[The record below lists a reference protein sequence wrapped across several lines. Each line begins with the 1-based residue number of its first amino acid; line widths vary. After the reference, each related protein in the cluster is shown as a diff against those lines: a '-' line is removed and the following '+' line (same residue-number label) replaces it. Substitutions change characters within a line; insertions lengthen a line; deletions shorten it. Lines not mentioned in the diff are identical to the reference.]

1 MAHHGDEGKQSLL
14 LLWKLLAE
22 NCVQLFNSWAVAPEK
37 LWSSQLEGGSE
48 AVVLDGEA
56 LQQLVGVALNVNTFG
71 NFESLETI
79 LLATAR
85 EFVQEELFYFLGF
98 AKLFRSIFNDSSK
111 VPWATGEPLLLGPG
125 DEVLK
130 VRSDNCNQ
138 LSSLAV
144 SINPDL

>member
-79 LLATAR
+79 LLATMA
-85 EFVQEELFYFLGF
+85 
-98 AKLFRSIFNDSSK
+98 AS
-111 VPWATGEPLLLGPG
+111 LLLNSWPLP
-125 DEVLK
+125 VTVVAMNFK
-130 VRSDNCNQ
+130 T
-138 LSSLAV
+138 SS
-144 SINPDL
+144 S